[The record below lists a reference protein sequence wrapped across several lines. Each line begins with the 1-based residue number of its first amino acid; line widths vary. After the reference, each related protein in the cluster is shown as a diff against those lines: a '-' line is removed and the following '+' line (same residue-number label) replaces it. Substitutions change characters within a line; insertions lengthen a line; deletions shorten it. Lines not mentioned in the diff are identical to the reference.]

1 MLDVP
6 NVLNTAPPDDPRLL
20 LSEPFRAVHF
30 VYGLFYPDI
39 PALSG
44 RALFGSLAALG
55 FSDEAARG
63 ILLRLRRRGFIESR
77 RAGREAAYSL
87 KPRSTALIDAIAR
100 RSSAPPPPWDSTFE
114 TLVVHVPPTE
124 RAFREQLRRH
134 ASYAGFG
141 SPLPGLLV
149 APYASSM
156 LLLEPLLAARP
167 GDTRITRGRLAVRPD
182 EAAALAAS
190 AWNLEPVAA
199 ALSAET
205 ERMWR
210 AAEAAETRPPAG
222 SAALRPPLAGHRTRS
237 SRSCRRTRRCR
248 PSCCHR
254 IGRSTRP
261 ALRSSVWRCTSRDP
275 LGSTWSDS
283 PQERRDGCWA
293 IPSIIGTLRRR

>member
-1 MLDVP
+1 M
-6 NVLNTAPPDDPRLL
+6 
-20 LSEPFRAVHF
+20 SEPFRAVHF

-77 RAGREAAYSL
+77 RAGREAAYIL
-87 KPRSTALIDAIAR
+87 KPRSIALIDAIAR

-199 ALSAET
+199 AVRAET

-210 AAEAAETRPPAG
+210 AAETAETRPPAG
-222 SAALRPPLAGHRTRS
+222 SAALDLLWRAIGPFFEILSANPPLPAELLPAGWPLDAARAAFVRLAMHVA
-237 SRSCRRTRRCR
+237 
-248 PSCCHR
+248 
-254 IGRSTRP
+254 GP
-261 ALRSSVWRCTSRDP
+261 ARQHV
-275 LGSTWSDS
+275 
-283 PQERRDGCWA
+283 ERLTA
-293 IPSIIGTLRRR
+293 GTP